1 MVNTIYHL
9 FSKKVVD
16 VMTRKKIVRIIGILI
31 LAMLLGSTFV
41 FADDINTGGYTGIY
55 HGGSQSIRNAG
66 SLILGVVQVVGTSIA
81 VIMLVIIAI
90 RYFTA
95 APEAKA
101 DIKSQLIHY
110 VIGAVLLFAASN
122 LVSIVATAAQE
133 IF

>member
-31 LAMLLGSTFV
+31 LAMLLGSTSV

-101 DIKSQLIHY
+101 DIKSQLIPY

>member
-1 MVNTIYHL
+1 
-9 FSKKVVD
+9 
-16 VMTRKKIVRIIGILI
+16 MTRKKIVRIIGILI

-101 DIKSQLIHY
+101 DIKSQLIPY

>member
-1 MVNTIYHL
+1 MVNTIYHF

-101 DIKSQLIHY
+101 DIKSQLIPY

>member
-9 FSKKVVD
+9 FSKKAVD

-101 DIKSQLIHY
+101 DIKSQLIPY

>member
-1 MVNTIYHL
+1 M
-9 FSKKVVD
+9 VD

-101 DIKSQLIHY
+101 DIKSQLIPY

>member
-41 FADDINTGGYTGIY
+41 FADDINTGVY

-101 DIKSQLIHY
+101 DIKSQLIPY

>member
-101 DIKSQLIHY
+101 DIKSQLIPY